1 MPEAPAPD
9 PIATRS
15 GRAFWA
21 FGWYLRWY
29 FYRKFHA
36 VRISHAGRPHG
47 FAGRPLIIYGNHPSW
62 WDPALYILLCTV
74 LFPGRRGYG
83 PMDAKALGNPDV
95 GLVTMSEVAD
105 QIGAICDRTAI
116 PLIVDADTGFGNA
129 LNVQRT
135 VRVFERMGVFGIAL
149 DTPRGAAR
157 FLSTSLRILSD
168 PASILWITAEG
179 EFADVRRRPLQLRPG
194 IAHLARRVPGAVI
207 LPLAVEYPFWNES
220 RPEALVRFGDP
231 IESGPQRTVAGWT
244 GHLEAELTRTMD
256 GLAAEAVQRDPRR
269 FQTLLRGGGGVGGI
283 YDLYRRSRA
292 FAAGR
297 RFDPRHE
304 SRE

>member
-1 MPEAPAPD
+1 MPEAAAPD
-9 PIATRS
+9 PIALRS

-29 FYRKFHA
+29 FFRKFHA
-36 VRISHAGRPHG
+36 VRVSHAGLPHG
-47 FAGRPLIIYGNHPSW
+47 FDGRPLIIYCNHPSW
-62 WDPALYILLCTV
+62 WDPALYILLCTF

-83 PMDAKALGNPDV
+83 PMDAKALGNY
-95 GLVTMSEVAD
+95 GM
-105 QIGAICDRTAI
+105 
-116 PLIVDADTGFGNA
+116 
-129 LNVQRT
+129 
-135 VRVFERMGVFGIAL
+135 FERMGVFGIAL

-168 PASILWITAEG
+168 PGSMLWITAEG
-179 EFADVRRRPLQLRPG
+179 EFADARRRPLQLRPG

-220 RPEALVRFGDP
+220 RPEALARFGDP
-231 IESGPQRTVAGWT
+231 IETGPRRSVAEWT
-244 GHLEAELTRTMD
+244 GHLESELAHTMD
-256 GLAAEAVQRDPRR
+256 ALAAEAMRRDPRQFR
-269 FQTLLRGGGGVGGI
+269 TLLRGSAGVGGI

-292 FAAGR
+292 YAAGR

-304 SRE
+304 AQE